1 MYFNIYPVHRWRFN
15 IHSFYLTRQ
24 QRWDI
29 VFDMGI
35 PLLICVWVNVI
46 TCLPE
51 LLQVHYLFPEMH
63 RTQTE
68 FEDQLIFK
76 VFLFQ
81 FVNYYSSIIY
91 IGFFKGK

>member
-1 MYFNIYPVHRWRFN
+1 MCICKLDSCERGKLCVNAVICRLTEMF
-15 IHSFYLTRQ
+15 HSIRLC
-24 QRWDI
+24 
-29 VFDMGI
+29 VFGSF
-35 PLLICVWVNVI
+35 
-46 TCLPE
+46 
-51 LLQVHYLFPEMH
+51 HLFAEMH

-68 FEDQLIFK
+68 FENQLIFK